1 MVFLMKYFKIKGD
14 IRVGNEI
21 MQEKDADVTVLV
33 EEVLFLEDLEID
45 NDIRELL
52 QTPTVQLQD
61 YGVEAEREEEYFAI
75 LNEISEYLME
85 R

>member
-1 MVFLMKYFKIKGD
+1 MSNK
-14 IRVGNEI
+14 I
-21 MQEKDADVTVLV
+21 MQEKDADITELV
-33 EEVLFLEDLEID
+33 EEVLFLEDLEMD
-45 NDIRELL
+45 NDIREWL

-75 LNEISEYLME
+75 LNEISDYYLAE